1 MYKQLDLYK
10 NLSIEILNLLKEDK
24 FDKFDEID
32 EILDKRSLLIKEIHK
47 NQQTEFKK
55 LYVESNAYDIDKE
68 IKSIFEKKI
77 GNIKDEIK
85 TQKKI
90 KQVNYSYINANKE
103 KINIFNKKV

>member
-10 NLSIEILNLLKEDK
+10 NLSIELLNLLKE
-24 FDKFDEID
+24 DKFDEID
-32 EILDKRSLLIKEIHK
+32 EILDKRSLLIKEIYK

-85 TQKKI
+85 IQKKI
-90 KQVNYSYINANKE
+90 KQANYSYINKNVE
-103 KINIFNKKV
+103 NINIFNKKV